1 MWSNNY
7 IEYESNGDR
16 NKTLSVEEYRN
27 KSTPYLEEIID
38 NLKKSDIWKIQ
49 LAIANK
55 SIFSIDNDDKR
66 VMLSK
71 SDNIEIMINHE
82 ADEVIK
88 ELFNSLKNRYQNKL
102 KLMKGSE
109 FVFDYVDLLC
119 YRCHKINSNCWG
131 SCIDSLDWI
140 KNKKRTISTINKNVN

>member
-16 NKTLSVEEYRN
+16 NKTLSVKEYRN
-27 KSTPYLEEIID
+27 KSRPYLEEIID

-66 VMLSK
+66 VMHSK
-71 SDNIEIMINHE
+71 SDNIEVVINYE

-88 ELFNSLKNRYQNKL
+88 ELFNSLKKRYQNNL
-102 KLMKGSE
+102 ELMKGSA
-109 FVFDYVDLLC
+109 FFFDYVDILC
-119 YRCHKINSNCWG
+119 YKCYKINSNCKG